1 MRYKSV
7 NPKGIYK
14 VYNHTQEFAYKL
26 SDVIFT
32 ETRVER
38 YFLGPDLFY
47 NHYDKVTNM
56 FKQDVFSLGLVVV
69 YCLGFKDTSKYYK

>member
-1 MRYKSV
+1 MKDEEIWEMLNHVTRACAFLQESKLRYKSV
-7 NPKGIYK
+7 NPKGIFK

-26 SDVIFT
+26 SDILFT
-32 ETRVER
+32 ETKIER

-56 FKQDVFSLGLVVV
+56 FK
-69 YCLGFKDTSKYYK
+69 